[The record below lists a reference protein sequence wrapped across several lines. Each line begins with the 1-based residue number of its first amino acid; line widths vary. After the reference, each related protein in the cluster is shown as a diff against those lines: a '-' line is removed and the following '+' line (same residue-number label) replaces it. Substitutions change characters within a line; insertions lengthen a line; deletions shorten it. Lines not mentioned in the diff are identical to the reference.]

1 MLKEMIE
8 LRRVRSFSK
17 VFLPLSVSFFVYSF
31 GWGLVSPIFS
41 IYVNDITGSAFL
53 TGAILSITTLFGI
66 FLNVP
71 FGIIEDRLD
80 MKKVLQAVLA
90 AYFVLA
96 LLYPMA
102 KDVPSLV
109 AISVLRGLASSLLWL
124 TSWTYMFYYAQKK
137 AKGRETA
144 LFSGMNDL
152 ASAVSPLLGG
162 LLSAAFFLMPFY
174 FLGAASL
181 LSLAIVTFFLD
192 SSPKIERAPLKAQLE
207 AVMSYARRAEFL
219 KTVYLVVVF
228 YALINVFYSFVSIL
242 LQSEGLSVFQ
252 IGLLLT
258 VSLLPT
264 AALEVWIGEFIDRH
278 GVRKTLSAASVLALA
293 LGVAL
298 PLSGSLLLI
307 VPVILLFTLAY
318 TTIFIALYAR
328 MADITKKEGIVMIG
342 AMASIKDL
350 GYTIG
355 PLLAGVVAGAAG
367 LQAAF
372 VLAGV
377 GYAALLPVAI
387 TLKD

>member
-1 MLKEMIE
+1 MLKEIIE
-8 LRRVRSFSK
+8 LKRVKSFRR
-17 VFLPLSVSFFVYSF
+17 VFLPLSVSFFVYTF

-41 IYVNDITGSAFL
+41 IYVDNITNSAFL
-53 TGAILSITTLFGI
+53 TGVVLSMTTFFGI
-66 FLNVP
+66 FLNIP

-90 AYFVLA
+90 VYFVLA
-96 LLYPMA
+96 LLYPA
-102 KDVPSLV
+102 ATSVSALF

-152 ASAVSPLLGG
+152 ASAVSPLFGG

-181 LSLAIVTFFLD
+181 ISLAIVTLFLD
-192 SSPKIERAPLKAQLE
+192 SSPRTGRASVKAQLE
-207 AVMSYARRAEFL
+207 AVASNARSREFL

-228 YALINVFYSFVSIL
+228 YALINVFYSFISIL
-242 LQSEGLSVFQ
+242 LKSEGLSVFQ

-264 AALEVWIGEFIDRH
+264 AALEVWIGELIDRH
-278 GVRKTLSAASVLALA
+278 GVKKALAAASVLAMA
-293 LGVAL
+293 FGIAL
-298 PLSGSLLLI
+298 PLSGSLLFTAVLI
-307 VPVILLFTLAY
+307 ILFTLAY

-355 PLLAGVVAGAAG
+355 PIFAGAVAAAAG
-367 LQAAF
+367 LQMAF
-372 VLAGV
+372 VLCGI
-377 GYAALLPVAI
+377 GYAALLPVAL
-387 TLKD
+387 TLRD